1 MYDYS
6 THPGPGTGSGHQA
19 GRGFDGGR
27 GWQAG
32 GGWHRRPG
40 LLRMVLIG
48 IAVAFAA
55 SFVFGALFWV
65 LGLAFHLVG
74 LLLRV
79 ALVTAVV
86 AWVWRRVA
94 SRPGRGERI

>member
-6 THPGPGTGSGHQA
+6 THPGDGYRTGSG
-19 GRGFDGGR
+19 
-27 GWQAG
+27 WQG
-32 GGWHRRPG
+32 EHGCRGGWHRRPG

-65 LGLAFHLVG
+65 LGLAFHLLG

-86 AWVWRRVA
+86 AWVWRRFA